1 MLAGSQTVQLEAAP
15 YIKGGRTML
24 PLRAISEAFGG
35 DIVWDPVDRKVT
47 VKLGGHTVLLWI
59 GKSQADVDGK
69 KTPIDAAN
77 TAIVPEIVAGR
88 TFVPLRFVA
97 ESTGLD
103 VIWNADARSVTI
115 RRA

>member
-1 MLAGSQTVQLEAAP
+1 
-15 YIKGGRTML
+15 ML

-35 DIVWDPVDRKVT
+35 DIEWDPVERRVT

-59 GKSQADVDGK
+59 GKAQAEVDGK

-77 TAIVPEIVAGR
+77 VAIVPEIVAGR